1 MKTVS
6 YTLNNTTFTFD
17 TSTGALTRLDYPGT
31 PSMIQEGKGLFDLS
45 WPVHTDYDTLR
56 LNPTGKYCATPP
68 VITYESDTI
77 TLAYPS
83 IPRTVP
89 TPEGMAE
96 LEGGVS
102 AIVTL
107 RACGDGKSVSMR
119 LVVENHSDAEVVQVL
134 FPDMNGIVPTA
145 DEEHDVL
152 TMLGGSEKPFVEL
165 KSTPKTRE
173 NFFAWT
179 ESCAGRFHRAGGFQP
194 GPLIGRWYDMG
205 SRKGGFSMYR
215 KHWGWGPDDQ
225 EAMGYGEQ
233 LWVKLDNLSGK
244 LRLAFLRDTK
254 IGKGETYD
262 SGEYILTAH
271 TGPWIKGI
279 GPYKDYVASQVH
291 RVVEVPQRAKE
302 MFGFRTV
309 FMANGYTKDPDDY
322 SWKYDDMPTL
332 AADMKEHGLYDL
344 NVWGAFMFT
353 LPTGSHCFYEEW
365 GGLEAWKRNV
375 EKLKEMCVVVTP
387 LVSWISLW
395 DQTAKNYGI
404 TERSGSWAETPKSV
418 PMFKAPY
425 CERWSCYQIHDH
437 SPENWRKDIRD
448 GLRFFRDE
456 AGCPDICWDQYV
468 LGDNQDDIVHDIIN
482 EYRLE
487 TEEMY
492 PGTVF
497 SAESTLY
504 FESELDNTDFT
515 WNWLYWPGRGDM
527 RPYMHVIRTLRPNIN
542 VDSEPSYV
550 KFIFMDNYVI
560 NVYPSKPENYNGS
573 ALISEYPEFSKAVK
587 TCAALRGA
595 YLDYFIDGIMVSD
608 CPVDMDQ
615 GVPCRITGYQ
625 KDDALLLIV
634 YKYNDDTVQL
644 PLELADYLSGRKVS
658 YRICDEENKVVGTG
672 CVEANGMLS
681 LSGEK
686 DALYM
691 IEFSA
696 GESQA
701 AE

>member
-17 TSTGALTRLDYPGT
+17 ASTGAVVRLDYPGAPT
-31 PSMIQEGKGLFDLS
+31 MIQEGKGLFDLS

-56 LNPTGKYCATPP
+56 LNPTGKYCSVPP
-68 VITYESDTI
+68 VITCENDTI
-77 TLAYPS
+77 TLAYAS

-102 AIVTL
+102 ATVTL
-107 RACGDGKSVSMR
+107 RACADGKSVSMR

-134 FPDMNGIVPTA
+134 FPDMNGIVPTT

-152 TMLGGSEKPFVEL
+152 TMLGGSEKPFVML

-194 GPLIGRWYDMG
+194 GPMIGRWYDMG

-215 KHWGWGPDDQ
+215 KHWGWGPDDK
-225 EAMGYGEQ
+225 ESMGYGEQ

-254 IGKGETYD
+254 VGKGEIYD

-279 GPYKDYVASQVH
+279 GAYKDYVASQVH

-353 LPTGSHCFYEEW
+353 LPTGPHCFYEEW

-375 EKLKEMCVVVTP
+375 EKLKEMGVVVTP

-437 SPENWRKDIRD
+437 SPENWRKDIWD

-487 TEEMY
+487 TEKMY

-587 TCAALRGA
+587 TCAALREA

-625 KDDALLLIV
+625 KEDSLLLIV

-644 PLELADYLSGRKVS
+644 PLELADYLSGEKFT
-658 YRICDEENKVVGTG
+658 YRICDEENKVIGTG
-672 CVEANGMLS
+672 CVEANGTLS
-681 LSGEK
+681 LSGKK

-691 IEFSA
+691 IKLSA
-696 GESQA
+696 GEGQA